1 MLTLDLHLVD
11 FFLHRL
17 TIYRK
22 RRTLKPHRF
31 KIWKAQYEFDIF
43 LGESS
48 KTVFNFVNGV
58 QMMLYK
64 DNKLSFEIF
73 HGFELDEIDFVN
85 RFLKQGDTFVDV
97 GTNVG
102 LFSLHASAIVG
113 ERGKVISFEPSSATV
128 HRLQENIALNGC
140 INIEIVPKG
149 LSFEPG
155 VLELVV
161 AGNGYD
167 AFNSFAVP
175 SMGAITARE
184 KVEVTTVDSFMTLKG
199 IAPKDVKLIKID
211 VEGWEL
217 HVLKGGE
224 TFFGHVDAPVLL
236 VEFTE
241 TNAKNAGTSCIELGL
256 LLQKLGYTLYVYDSK
271 LKKLTDEPFGK
282 TYDYKNLIASKNNRE
297 GLSDFMQKS

>member
-1 MLTLDLHLVD
+1 MSIDLHLVD
-11 FFLHRL
+11 FILHRL

-22 RRTLKPHRF
+22 RRTLNPHRF
-31 KIWKAQYEFDIF
+31 EAWKAQYDFDNYV
-43 LGESS
+43 GESE
-48 KTVFNFVNGV
+48 KTVYSFANGV

-85 RFLKQGDTFVDV
+85 RFLKKGDTFVDI

-102 LFSLHASAIVG
+102 LFSLHASAMVG
-113 ERGKVISFEPSSATV
+113 KSGKVISFEPSSATV
-128 HRLQENIALNGC
+128 QRLQENIALNRC
-140 INIEIVPKG
+140 NNVEIVPKG
-149 LSFEPG
+149 LSYESG

-167 AFNSFAVP
+167 AFNSFAIP

-184 KVEVTTVDSFMTLKG
+184 KVEVTTMDEFMKLKG
-199 IAPKDVKLIKID
+199 INPKEVKLIKID

-217 HVLKGGE
+217 QVLKGGIA
-224 TFFGHVDAPVLL
+224 FFGHVDAPVLL

-241 TNAKNAGTSCIELGL
+241 NNAKNAGTSCIELSQF
-256 LLQKLGYTLYVYDSK
+256 LQTLGYTLYVYDSK
-271 LKKLTDEPFGK
+271 LKKLTSEPFGK